1 MMRLLKRTALLL
13 SVGLWSALP
22 LVASEDEGRRK
33 VAEGIRLFANGD
45 HAAAE
50 RAFAEAD
57 VLLPEN
63 ARIAY
68 DRACALEAQG
78 DLDRAV
84 DLYTRAALSRETA
97 VAAAARYNL
106 GTLNV
111 KRAMGVFGESPEAAP
126 PEVREEGLGHLG
138 RAVRHFRDCL
148 DVDTD
153 HQNARHNLE
162 GIRIWIKHMT
172 ALWEEA
178 DRQKKRDELDV
189 LKFLEMIQETQLQ
202 IREGVRQIAGQPDS
216 PRRREAVGVAESD
229 QRKLQEEIE
238 YLKEKITEVLA
249 PPQPPQ
255 GQTPA
260 QPQPDQEQIDKALT
274 MLKGWADESAA
285 KMTDAA
291 DSLAGGIPE
300 SAPLAQIE
308 AVERL
313 DRVYGALAPFPMIL
327 EKSIVTET
335 GLIEKTGPLA
345 EGSDGS
351 GSDEEPGQPGGP
363 DDQEAGTDLASTADW
378 IGMSVFQ
385 DRITS
390 LAEVLP
396 YKADQAEQQADQGM
410 ADFVAQHGQTAA
422 QHGQTAAQQG
432 QDPNTQTTTPEQAE
446 ALKKAQEEVE
456 AVKAALA
463 KARELA
469 PEIIRLSEEAAR
481 FLRDEAAPDALSKEE
496 EVLALLREIADLM
509 PKKDQEQQQQDQNDQ
524 NDQNKEQQKEQ
535 QEQQKKRNEEEKQK
549 QISKDEAEAL
559 LRKAKERERKHK
571 KDKEELQKVV
581 GGRAPTGKDW

>member
-313 DRVYGALAPFPMIL
+313 DRVYGALVPFPMIL

-422 QHGQTAAQQG
+422 QHGQ
-432 QDPNTQTTTPEQAE
+432 DPNTQTTTPEQAE

-469 PEIIRLSEEAAR
+469 PEISRLSEEAAR
-481 FLRDEAAPDALSKEE
+481 FLRDEAAPDAQPKEE
-496 EVLALLREIADLM
+496 EVLALLKEIADLM

-524 NDQNKEQQKEQ
+524 NDQNKEQQEEQ